1 MQWTFLDGTF
11 VSGPEAK
18 IPIPNGRLSALA
30 AVLVLH
36 HDRPVDRD
44 RIADILWEGG
54 HPENARDRLNTM
66 LWRLRTL
73 IRKAGGRGK
82 ALVNKRAYLIYE
94 TGPAFGA
101 DIVQVSESAR
111 QVMSGRATTE
121 ADMQALLS
129 SVGRCNMDF
138 LPGAQDHWS
147 IVTRESL
154 RSGLLVILEALLVHL
169 RAQGRWGRVSEV
181 AHQMLALDPTLESG
195 HRQMIELHSRRQ
207 DVGAAERQYEV
218 LQRVLKDRLDVAPA
232 PETAAAIDALKINR
246 HRADAPPKGKR
257 RALLTRPSFKA
268 VESALD
274 HLDAARE
281 KLLG

>member
-36 HDRPVDRD
+36 HNRPVDRD
-44 RIADILWEGG
+44 RVTDILWEGD
-54 HPENARDRLNTM
+54 HPENVRDRLNTM

-73 IRKAGGRGK
+73 IRKAGGKGK
-82 ALVNKRAYLIYE
+82 LLVNKRAYLIYQADA
-94 TGPAFGA
+94 TFSA
-101 DIVQVSESAR
+101 DIVQVSDSAR

-129 SVGRCNMDF
+129 SVGQCNMDF

-154 RSGLLVILEALLVHL
+154 RSGLLVILEALLVYL

-181 AHQMLALDPTLESG
+181 AQQMLTLDPTLESG
-195 HRQMIELHSRRQ
+195 HRQLIELHSRRQ

-232 PETAAAIDALKINR
+232 PETAAAIEALKINR
-246 HRADAPPKGKR
+246 DKTGSSPKAKR
-257 RALLTRPSFKA
+257 RALLTRPTFEA

>member
-36 HDRPVDRD
+36 HNRPVDRD
-44 RIADILWEGG
+44 RIADILWEGD
-54 HPENARDRLNTM
+54 HPDNARDRLNTM

-73 IRKAGGRGK
+73 MRKAGGTGTS
-82 ALVNKRAYLIYE
+82 LLNKRAYLIYE
-94 TGPAFGA
+94 AEPEFAA
-101 DIVQVSESAR
+101 DIVQVSERAR
-111 QVMSGRATTE
+111 QVMSGRATSE
-121 ADMQALLS
+121 ADMQALLA
-129 SVGRCNMDF
+129 SVGHCNMDF

-181 AHQMLALDPTLESG
+181 AQKMLMLDPTLESG
-195 HRQMIELHSRRQ
+195 HRQMIELHGRRH
-207 DVGAAERQYEV
+207 DVRAAERQYEV

-232 PETAAAIDALKINR
+232 PETAAAIDALKIAR
-246 HRADAPPKGKR
+246 DTPDAPKQAKR
-257 RALLTRPSFKA
+257 RVLLTRPSFKA